1 MYLLIISLPLLGS
14 VTAGFGGRYLGARGA
29 AVITTGSVALT
40 ALLSIL
46 AFYEVALSG
55 SPCSVALSPWFV
67 SDMFQAKWGF
77 YFDTLTVIML
87 VVITFVSSLVHL

>member
-1 MYLLIISLPLLGS
+1 MFNSCRVHIDIFIYHNGCEKTIIIMYLLIVSLPLLGS

-40 ALLSIL
+40 AFLSIL

-67 SDMFQAKWGF
+67 
-77 YFDTLTVIML
+77 
-87 VVITFVSSLVHL
+87 